1 MNPSPN
7 VCMTLPGDF
16 VCGSSFVHVAF
27 VRRYSDNQT
36 TAAQQCAAPD
46 ARLRLAP
53 VSLNVRLALMVFGVT
68 RRGIGL
74 GIAGVTQ
81 AQASIVPSWVLA

>member
-36 TAAQQCAAPD
+36 MAAQQCAAQD

-53 VSLNVRLALMVFGVT
+53 ARRSLAANTVDLSDDRA
-68 RRGIGL
+68 
-74 GIAGVTQ
+74 
-81 AQASIVPSWVLA
+81 VLLSV